1 MMPRNTAPH
10 VSRLVAKEAGTAAFY
25 LGLVAWLTWPLATSL
40 GTRVPA
46 TNMLWTFDAR
56 FEIWALA
63 WESHALV
70 TAPTRLAHA
79 NIYHP
84 TPYALFYGPPGF
96 GVLPYFA
103 PVFLATGNPALAI
116 NVTFLVSIALTAWA
130 LHLVVA
136 RWTGSNVAGFVA
148 ACAFLANRWLLWAWV
163 PGVPQYSVLQFFPLI
178 VLLASRV
185 RVSAWLVPLVV
196 FQSLADPLYIAPAVF
211 APLGVLAIGRL
222 IRRDTRS
229 GGWRLVGLLGLAL
242 LALTPVAAGFLAV
255 RRLTPHLDSQTPYPF
270 RPDVAVPPL
279 VFGALGSTDVPTPAL
294 AVILLGGLAFLL
306 RRRAAEP
313 GVRTGWA
320 HAALWAAVGIYIALP
335 PRVLLDGWSLR
346 LPQWWLPIT
355 RYWRTTANLGTAG
368 LMGLALLTGL
378 AFAECARL
386 VSRPAVPARLRPL
399 ARSALAALLL
409 GALYAAY
416 QLGRD
421 PIFPRPPLPSSYQLG
436 VPLMPTSPLLAILR
450 RPGGPLLEL
459 PAENI
464 IQAAQAMYRSIF
476 HWRPLL
482 NGYASY
488 WPEGFSERMAL
499 ARRLP
504 DADALATLR
513 AETDLEL
520 ILVHADPG
528 APKRAAWLELADR
541 GGREDL
547 RLLARDG
554 PDLLFI
560 VAP

>member
-1 MMPRNTAPH
+1 MPRNTAPH
-10 VSRLVAKEAGTAAFY
+10 VSRLVAGQAGIAALY

-46 TNMLWTFDAR
+46 TTMWWMFDAR

-96 GVLPYFA
+96 GALPYFA

-130 LHLVVA
+130 LHFVVA

-163 PGVPQYSVLQFFPLI
+163 PGAPQYSVLQFFPLI

-196 FQSLADPLYIAPAVF
+196 FQSLVDPLYIAPAVF

-255 RRLTPHLDSQTPYPF
+255 RGLTPHLDSQSPHAFPA
-270 RPDVAVPPL
+270 DVARPPL
-279 VFGALGSTDVPTPAL
+279 LFGVLGPTDVPTPAL

-355 RYWRTTANLGTAG
+355 RYWRTSANLGTAG

-421 PIFPRPPLPSSYQLG
+421 PIFPRPPLPSSYPLG

-464 IQAAQAMYRSIF
+464 VQAAQAMYRSIF

-488 WPEGFSERMAL
+488 WPEGFAERMAL

-528 APKRAAWLELADR
+528 APKRADWLGLADR

-554 PDLLFI
+554 PDLLFV

>member
-1 MMPRNTAPH
+1 MPRNTAPH
-10 VSRLVAKEAGTAAFY
+10 VSRLVAGQAGIAALY

-46 TNMLWTFDAR
+46 TTMWWMFDAR

-96 GVLPYFA
+96 GALPYFA

-196 FQSLADPLYIAPAVF
+196 FQSLVDPLYIAPAVF

-255 RRLTPHLDSQTPYPF
+255 RRLTPHLDSQTPYAF

-279 VFGALGSTDVPTPAL
+279 VFGVLGSTDVPTPAL

-355 RYWRTTANLGTAG
+355 RYWRTSANLGTAG

-421 PIFPRPPLPSSYQLG
+421 PIFPRPPLPSSYPLG

-459 PAENI
+459 PANNI
-464 IQAAQAMYRSIF
+464 MQAAQAMYGSIF

-488 WPEGFSERMAL
+488 WPEGFAERMAL

-513 AETDLEL
+513 AETGLEL
-520 ILVHADPG
+520 ILVHANWG
-528 APKRAAWLELADR
+528 EPKRAAWLELADR
-541 GGREDL
+541 GGREDV

-554 PDLLFI
+554 SDLLFI

>member
-1 MMPRNTAPH
+1 MPRNTAPH
-10 VSRLVAKEAGTAAFY
+10 VSRLVAGQAGIAALY

-46 TNMLWTFDAR
+46 TTMWWMFDAR

-96 GVLPYFA
+96 GALPYFA

-130 LHLVVA
+130 LHFVVA

-163 PGVPQYSVLQFFPLI
+163 PGAPQYSVLQFFPLI

-196 FQSLADPLYIAPAVF
+196 FQSLVDPLYIAPAVF

-255 RRLTPHLDSQTPYPF
+255 RRLTPHLDSQTPYAF

-279 VFGALGSTDVPTPAL
+279 VFGVLGSTDVPTPAL

-355 RYWRTTANLGTAG
+355 RYWRTSANLGTAG

-421 PIFPRPPLPSSYQLG
+421 PIFPRPPLPSSYPLG

-459 PAENI
+459 PANNI
-464 IQAAQAMYRSIF
+464 MQAAQAMYGSIF

-488 WPEGFSERMAL
+488 WPEGFAERMAL

-513 AETDLEL
+513 AETGLEL
-520 ILVHADPG
+520 ILVHANWG
-528 APKRAAWLELADR
+528 EPKRAAWLELADR
-541 GGREDL
+541 GGREDV

-554 PDLLFI
+554 SDLLFI

>member
-1 MMPRNTAPH
+1 MPRNTAPH
-10 VSRLVAKEAGTAAFY
+10 VSRLVAGQAGIAALY

-46 TNMLWTFDAR
+46 TTMWWMFDAR

-96 GVLPYFA
+96 GALPYFA

-116 NVTFLVSIALTAWA
+116 NVTFLVSIALTGWA
-130 LHLVVA
+130 LHFVVA

-163 PGVPQYSVLQFFPLI
+163 PGAPQYSVLQFFPLI

-196 FQSLADPLYIAPAVF
+196 FQSLVDPLYIAPAVF

-255 RRLTPHLDSQTPYPF
+255 RGLTPHLDSQTPHAFP
-270 RPDVAVPPL
+270 PDVAAVPPL
-279 VFGALGSTDVPTPAL
+279 VFGVLGSTDVPTPAL

-355 RYWRTTANLGTAG
+355 RYWRTSANLGTAG

-421 PIFPRPPLPSSYQLG
+421 PIFPRPPLPASYPLG

-464 IQAAQAMYRSIF
+464 VQAAQAMYRSIF

-488 WPEGFSERMAL
+488 WPEGFAERMAL

-528 APKRAAWLELADR
+528 APKRADWLELADR

-554 PDLLFI
+554 PDLLFV

>member
-1 MMPRNTAPH
+1 MMPGNTAPH
-10 VSRLVAKEAGTAAFY
+10 VSRLVARQAGTAAFY

-79 NIYHP
+79 NIFHP

-96 GVLPYFA
+96 GALPYFA

-130 LHLVVA
+130 LHVVVR
-136 RWTGSNVAGFVA
+136 RWTGFNVAGFVA
-148 ACAFLANRWLLWAWV
+148 ACTFLSNRWLLWTMPPSA
-163 PGVPQYSVLQFFPLI
+163 PQYSILQYFPLI
-178 VLLASRV
+178 ILLASRV
-185 RVSAWLVPLVV
+185 RVSAWLVPLVA
-196 FQSLADPLYIAPAVF
+196 FQSLAELLYIAPAVYT
-211 APLGVLAIGRL
+211 PLAVLALARL
-222 IRRDTRS
+222 IRCETRS
-229 GGWRLVGLLGLAL
+229 GGRRLVGFLGLAL
-242 LALTPVAAGFLAV
+242 LALVPVAAGFLTV
-255 RRLTPHLDSQTPYPF
+255 RGLTPHLDSQSPHAFPA
-270 RPDVAVPPL
+270 DVARPPL
-279 VFGALGSTDVPTPAL
+279 LFGVLGPTDVPTPAL

-320 HAALWAAVGIYIALP
+320 HAALWAAVGLYIALP
-335 PRVLLDGWSLR
+335 PRVMLHGWSLR

-355 RYWRTTANLGTAG
+355 RYWRPIERLGSAG
-368 LMGLALLTGL
+368 LMGLSLLTGL

-459 PAENI
+459 PANNI
-464 IQAAQAMYRSIF
+464 MQAAQAMYGSIF

>member
-1 MMPRNTAPH
+1 MPRNTAPH
-10 VSRLVAKEAGTAAFY
+10 VSRLVAGQAGIAALY

-46 TNMLWTFDAR
+46 TTMWWMFDAR

-96 GVLPYFA
+96 GALPYFA

-130 LHLVVA
+130 LHFVVA

-163 PGVPQYSVLQFFPLI
+163 PGAPQYSVLQFFPLI

-196 FQSLADPLYIAPAVF
+196 FQSLVDPLYIAPAVF

-255 RRLTPHLDSQTPYPF
+255 RGLTPHLDSQTPHAFP
-270 RPDVAVPPL
+270 PDVAAVPPL
-279 VFGALGSTDVPTPAL
+279 VFGVLGSTDVPTPAL

-421 PIFPRPPLPSSYQLG
+421 PIFPRPPLPSSYPLG

-464 IQAAQAMYRSIF
+464 VQAAQAMYRSIF

-488 WPEGFSERMAL
+488 WPEGFAERMAL

-528 APKRAAWLELADR
+528 APKRADWLELADR

-554 PDLLFI
+554 PDLLFV

>member
-1 MMPRNTAPH
+1 MRDGLDPQVHGPEAVPR
-10 VSRLVAKEAGTAAFY
+10 L
-25 LGLVAWLTWPLATSL
+25 
-40 GTRVPA
+40 
-46 TNMLWTFDAR
+46 
-56 FEIWALA
+56 
-63 WESHALV
+63 
-70 TAPTRLAHA
+70 
-79 NIYHP
+79 
-84 TPYALFYGPPGF
+84 PP
-96 GVLPYFA
+96 
-103 PVFLATGNPALAI
+103 
-116 NVTFLVSIALTAWA
+116 NVQFPRGDV
-130 LHLVVA
+130 
-136 RWTGSNVAGFVA
+136 RDRA
-148 ACAFLANRWLLWAWV
+148 ACAEALDGLDAVVHCAAAV
-163 PGVPQYSVLQFFPLI
+163 GV
-178 VLLASRV
+178 A
-185 RVSAWLVPLVV
+185 
-196 FQSLADPLYIAPAVF
+196 QSLYRVEHYVDVNVRGTATLLECLAEPLYIAPAVF

-255 RRLTPHLDSQTPYPF
+255 RRLTPHLDSQTPYAF

-279 VFGALGSTDVPTPAL
+279 VFGVLGSTDVPTPAL

-399 ARSALAALLL
+399 ARSAFAALLL

-464 IQAAQAMYRSIF
+464 VQAAQAMYRSIF

-513 AETDLEL
+513 AETDMEL

-528 APKRAAWLELADR
+528 APKRAAWLELAGR